1 MGAWWARDGVSL
13 VFLMRPDSIGKD
25 FHPQPPVPCGPGCT
39 IAIGAVERS
48 PSGMPTPDPKHTDFI
63 HSEEFLAELQRRQ
76 FRLSV
81 LCAASFLT
89 ALLALPALNYFLP
102 GLMATRIGGFPFNW
116 LLLGVLFFPLVWVI
130 SWVFIQR
137 SIALENQ
144 EAETARRHA
153 ANEARR

>member
-1 MGAWWARDGVSL
+1 
-13 VFLMRPDSIGKD
+13 
-25 FHPQPPVPCGPGCT
+25 
-39 IAIGAVERS
+39 
-48 PSGMPTPDPKHTDFI
+48 MPTPDPKHTDFI

-89 ALLALPALNYFLP
+89 ALLALPALNYFFPEL
-102 GLMATRIGGFPFNW
+102 LATRVGGFPFNW

-137 SIALENQ
+137 SIAMENQ

-153 ANEARR
+153 ANESKR

>member
-1 MGAWWARDGVSL
+1 MSL

-25 FHPQPPVPCGPGCT
+25 FHLPQLFDGAGCT
-39 IAIGAVERS
+39 IAIRAVESS

-81 LCAASFLT
+81 ICAASFLT
-89 ALLALPALNYFLP
+89 ALLALPALNFFLP
-102 GLMATRIGGFPFNW
+102 GLMATRVGGFPFNW

-137 SIALENQ
+137 SIAMENQ
-144 EAETARRHA
+144 EAESARRHA
-153 ANEARR
+153 ANEAHR